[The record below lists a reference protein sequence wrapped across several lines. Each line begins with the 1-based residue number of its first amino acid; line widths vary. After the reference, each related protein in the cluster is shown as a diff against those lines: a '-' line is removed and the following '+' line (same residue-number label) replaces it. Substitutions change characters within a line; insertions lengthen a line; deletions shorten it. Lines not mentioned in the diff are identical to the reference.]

1 MGLHNIWM
9 QNFYLTNYNY
19 NEQSASKMEWKGVEH
34 GELWGE
40 RGYGWNGKVWSME
53 EVRDE

>member
-19 NEQSASKMEWKGVEH
+19 NEQSASKMEWTGVEHWGNVGSEWIRVKWKGVEH
-34 GELWGE
+34 EGIVG
-40 RGYGWNGKVWSME
+40 
-53 EVRDE
+53 